1 MKRKIAIPNTTAKK
15 MFKLIKVL
23 AISPKTSNQIK
34 TSLDLKKVPHN
45 TINGLKAL
53 GFIEKVNGKW
63 KLREEH
69 GNIARYNEDN
79 PTVKKVFEKRLLL
92 YEPFK
97 IFVKIMGLNEGRIKK
112 AEVGDLIKAELDA
125 DWKESSKKQ
134 YIEKLINWG
143 IFAEIIFTEKNWIKL
158 HPKYLTNTLL
168 VESVNA
174 DYEEVFDKYLYDEF
188 SERDISKFL
197 KQVLELENELTRSGD
212 KKKGEIFEK
221 IVYQHFRILGFSVR
235 MKAGEKERKVGLS
248 YASREGG
255 GDVGLFVHLPSQI
268 QTKLYDGIAI
278 ACEAKATSNGAPKK
292 SIDQVRTFSEQIKK
306 LYPNYM
312 VFKIVVSHSIGYEPV
327 YAREK
332 AFPDVVHIPLAVMGN
347 LVNLQANKLRENKR
361 LLTPFDIIRVISTS
375 VAEGKLEITD
385 EYVNNILQKTVTT

>member
-1 MKRKIAIPNTTAKK
+1 MKKKIAIPNTTAKK
-15 MFKLIKVL
+15 MFELIKVL

-34 TSLDLKKVPHN
+34 TSLGLKKVPHN

-53 GFIEKVNGKW
+53 GFIGKANGKW
-63 KLREEH
+63 KLYEEH
-69 GNIARYNEDN
+69 GSIGRYKEDN
-79 PTVKKVFEKRLLL
+79 PTVKKAFEKRLLL

-97 IFVKIMGLNEGRIKK
+97 IFVKIMELNENRIRK

-143 IFAEIIFTEKNWIKL
+143 IFAEIILTEKNWVSL
-158 HPKYLTNTLL
+158 HPKYLTNTPL
-168 VESVNA
+168 VESANA

-188 SERDISKFL
+188 SERGMSTVL
-197 KQVLELENELTRSGD
+197 KQMSELESELTRSGD
-212 KKKGEIFEK
+212 KRKGEIFEK
-221 IVYQHFRILGFSVR
+221 IIYQHFRILGFSVR
-235 MKAGEKERKVGLS
+235 MKAGEKESEAGLS

-268 QTKLYDGIAI
+268 QTRLYDGIAI

-312 VFKIVVSHSIGYEPV
+312 IFKIVVSQSIGYEPV

-332 AFPDVVHIPLAVMGN
+332 AFPDIVHIPLAVMRN
-347 LVNLQANKLRENKR
+347 LVNLQANKFRENKR
-361 LLTPFDIIRVISTS
+361 LLTPFNIIRVISTS
-375 VAEGKLEITD
+375 IAEGKLEITD
-385 EYVNNILQKTVTT
+385 EYANNILQKV

>member
-1 MKRKIAIPNTTAKK
+1 
-15 MFKLIKVL
+15 MFELIKVL

-34 TSLDLKKVPHN
+34 TSLDLKKVPYN

-53 GFIEKVNGKW
+53 GFIGKANGKW
-63 KLREEH
+63 KLYEEH
-69 GNIARYNEDN
+69 GSIARYKEDN
-79 PTVKKVFEKRLLL
+79 PIVKKAFEKRLLL

-97 IFVKIMGLNEGRIKK
+97 IFVKIMELNEDRIRKT
-112 AEVGDLIKAELDA
+112 EVGDFIKAELDA
-125 DWKESSKKQ
+125 DWKESSKEQ

-143 IFAEIIFTEKNWIKL
+143 IFAEIILTEKNWVRL
-158 HPKYLTNTLL
+158 HPKYLTNTPL
-168 VESVNA
+168 VESANA

-188 SERDISKFL
+188 SERDMSKLL
-197 KQVLELENELTRSGD
+197 KQISELENELVRLRD

-221 IVYQHFRILGFSVR
+221 IIYQHFRILGFSVR
-235 MKAGEKERKVGLS
+235 MEAGAKEREAGLS

-268 QTKLYDGIAI
+268 QTRLYDGIAI

-312 VFKIVVSHSIGYEPV
+312 VFKIVVSQSIGYEPV

-332 AFPDVVHIPLAVMGN
+332 AFPDIVHIPLAVIRK
-347 LVNLQANKLRENKR
+347 LANLQANKFRENKR

-375 VAEGKLEITD
+375 VAEGKLEITE
-385 EYVNNILQKTVTT
+385 EYANNILQKL